1 MTSSFV
7 IRAEAEA
14 DIGGAYGWYEEQS
27 PGLGEEFLA
36 SVGETLS
43 AIRQTPQRF
52 PTVHRESDLAVR
64 RARLRRFPYGVYYI
78 WDEHSTRQ
86 VSIIACMHGRRD
98 PSRWRSRT

>member
-1 MTSSFV
+1 VTSSFV
-7 IRAEAEA
+7 IRPEAEA
-14 DIGGAYGWYEEQS
+14 DIGGAYGWYEDQS

-36 SVGETLS
+36 SVDESLA

-52 PTVHRESDLAVR
+52 PTVLREPDLAVR
-64 RARLRRFPYGVYYI
+64 RARLRRFPYGIYYI
-78 WDEHSTRQ
+78 WDERGTGG

>member
-1 MTSSFV
+1 VTSSFV
-7 IRAEAEA
+7 IRPEAEA
-14 DIGGAYGWYEEQS
+14 DIGDAYGWYERQS

-36 SVGETLS
+36 SVAETLS

-52 PTVHRESDLAVR
+52 PAVLHESDLAVR
-64 RARLRRFPYGVYYI
+64 RARVRRFPYGVYFI
-78 WDEHSTRQ
+78 WDERGTPQ